1 MKTTHRRL
9 WLGLITAAVLSGSV
23 APAVTADE
31 PSEEYKQGL
40 RKTLERR
47 RQRRQAGATR
57 ADGVIVPYPMPPALI
72 IRQTRENHDEIQSL
86 LDMLRYN
93 VR

>member
-1 MKTTHRRL
+1 MKTRQRL

-23 APAVTADE
+23 APVATADE

-47 RQRRQAGATR
+47 RQRRQAGATP
-57 ADGVIVPYPMPPALI
+57 ADGLIVPYPMPPALI
-72 IRQTRENHDEIQSL
+72 IRQTPETHDEIQVFL
-86 LDMLRYN
+86 NLLRYGS
-93 VR
+93 R

>member
-9 WLGLITAAVLSGSV
+9 WLGLITAAILSGSV
-23 APAVTADE
+23 APDATADE

-57 ADGVIVPYPMPPALI
+57 ADGMIVPYPMPPAVI
-72 IRQTRENHDEIQSL
+72 IRQTSDTHDEIQAL
-86 LDMLRYN
+86 LNMLRYGS
-93 VR
+93 R

>member
-1 MKTTHRRL
+1 MTTHRRL
-9 WLGLITAAVLSGSV
+9 WLGLIIAAVLAWSV
-23 APAVTADE
+23 APDATADE

-57 ADGVIVPYPMPPALI
+57 ADGMIVPYPMPPALI
-72 IRQTRENHDEIQSL
+72 VRQTPETHDEIQVFL
-86 LDMLRYN
+86 NLFRYGS
-93 VR
+93 R